1 MSNLLPLTKDTYEK
15 DEQALQEAREK
26 YGDNGELIAK
36 IKEILERLEDAISYE
51 DWNGVEDS
59 RKELMF
65 LLEELQSD
73 FPSYEDF

>member
-1 MSNLLPLTKDTYEK
+1 VGNKFPNMEN
-15 DEQALQEAREK
+15 
-26 YGDNGELIAK
+26 K